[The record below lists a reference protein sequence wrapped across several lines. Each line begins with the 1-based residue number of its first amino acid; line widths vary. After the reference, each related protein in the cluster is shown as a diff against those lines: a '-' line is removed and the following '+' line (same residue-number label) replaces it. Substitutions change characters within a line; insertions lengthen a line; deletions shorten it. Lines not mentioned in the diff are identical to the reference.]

1 MKVSVASNL
10 ISDWYEAVVCGDRS
24 RTADM
29 SHIYRKK
36 EKELEYFL
44 AGIIGLAFG
53 VLAGLVKY
61 FLIWKRPLKSKKQDL
76 TLGSLYL
83 RMGLSFLFNVL
94 VLAIVFFT
102 RNLVDLNF
110 TVLILLT
117 AVGLSLMLKLTPMKQ
132 ALEKYQEDR

>member
-1 MKVSVASNL
+1 MSSAIAAL
-10 ISDWYEAVVCGDRS
+10 IG
-24 RTADM
+24 
-29 SHIYRKK
+29 
-36 EKELEYFL
+36 
-44 AGIIGLAFG
+44 
-53 VLAGLVKY
+53 
-61 FLIWKRPLKSKKQDL
+61 
-76 TLGSLYL
+76 
-83 RMGLSFLFNVL
+83 L